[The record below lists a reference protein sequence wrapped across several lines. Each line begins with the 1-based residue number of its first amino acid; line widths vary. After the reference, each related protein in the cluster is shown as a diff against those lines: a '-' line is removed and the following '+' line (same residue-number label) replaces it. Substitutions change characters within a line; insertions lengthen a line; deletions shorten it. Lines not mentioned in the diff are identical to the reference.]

1 MDYLV
6 FQKSIRN
13 VFFHIIMIL
22 SILLLNYKT
31 SAGNLVEVDGF
42 TMYSNDY
49 GEIVKDTW
57 VWIDTNRDSIAECYR
72 FDKEGHLAI
81 NYKDRYGKVTNEN
94 GQLVENNEVVRKM
107 LSNGEILNK
116 KETPANGILEF
127 IGNIINPKPKYEKDK
142 WTGKVEEIN
151 VTADSSVVISEE
163 INVYET
169 NGIDE
174 TIDGKVLYAKYDD
187 YEEIDILNGEVAES
201 GVIYS
206 SGKSSEISDNVKDD
220 REIIAGKDFRKFITS
235 KNKCDEKVIETYIYG
250 GSSWNDVLVL
260 NGNGASVKFKL
271 DKNNYIRFEVAHQT
285 HGEETRD
292 TDITL
297 DLYVDGQLIDS
308 LDEFVD
314 SEPQVVEEYLED
326 AKTVELKVN
335 ITKGATGRKVYI
347 RNGRF
352 KKVKIKD

>member
-1 MDYLV
+1 MDIFASHKKYR
-6 FQKSIRN
+6 I
-13 VFFHIIMIL
+13 VFFHIIIAL
-22 SILLLNYKT
+22 VFLLNIET
-31 SAGNLVEVDGF
+31 FAGNLIEVDGF

-57 VWIDTNRDSIAECYR
+57 VWIDTNSDSIAECYR
-72 FDKEGHLAI
+72 FDKDGHLTI
-81 NYKDRYGKVTNEN
+81 NYKDRYGKVTNDK
-94 GQLVENNEVVRKM
+94 GQLIEKGEVIKKM

-116 KETPANGILEF
+116 KDSPANGILEF
-127 IGNIINPKPKYEKDK
+127 FGNIIKPKPKYEKDK
-142 WTGKVEEIN
+142 WTGKV
-151 VTADSSVVISEE
+151 EE

-174 TIDGKVLYAKYDD
+174 TIDGKVLYAKTDD
-187 YEEIDILNGEVAES
+187 EEIDILNGAVAES

-206 SGKSSEISDNVKDD
+206 SGKASNISDAVSEN
-220 REIIAGKDFRKFITS
+220 REIVAGKDFRKYITS
-235 KNKCDEKVIETYIYG
+235 KNKCDKKVTETYIYG
-250 GSSWNDVLVL
+250 GGRWNDVLVL

-271 DKNNYIRFEVAHQT
+271 DKENFIRFEVAHQT
-285 HGEETRD
+285 HGIDIRD

-297 DLYVDGQLIDS
+297 DMFVDGKLIDS
-308 LDEFVD
+308 FDEFVD

-335 ITKGATGRKVYI
+335 IKAGSFGRKVYI

-352 KKVKIKD
+352 RKVKIKD